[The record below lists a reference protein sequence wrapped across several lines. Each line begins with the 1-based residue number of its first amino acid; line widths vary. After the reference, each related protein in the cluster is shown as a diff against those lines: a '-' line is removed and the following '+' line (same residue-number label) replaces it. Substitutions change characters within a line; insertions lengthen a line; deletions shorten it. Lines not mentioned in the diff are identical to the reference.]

1 MASLRDIKKRIR
13 SVTGSQKIT
22 RAMKLVAASKL
33 RRAQQAANQA
43 RPYAEEVSAMVSRV
57 AQAAADEAGDKP
69 VHPLCQR
76 RPVKTCLLIVV
87 TSDRGSCGAFNSNV
101 VRRTDRF
108 LREQKSRAERFMLM
122 TLGRKGNDAFGRRAG
137 LSVRHVPDMVAAP
150 RFARIE
156 QLAHEVMNMF
166 LSNKIDE
173 AFVIYNEAQGALAQ
187 VVRMRD
193 VLPVAPNKTRLVAD
207 GAERPKSPALPAV
220 PSMPA
225 DYLFSPSKQE
235 LLDTLVPMQITVALQ
250 RALLE
255 SVAAEH
261 GARMAAMDA
270 ATKNAGQMVEALT
283 LQYNRARQAAITL
296 ELMDIVGGA
305 EALAG

>member
-1 MASLRDIKKRIR
+1 MPSLRDIKKRIR

-33 RRAQQAANQA
+33 RRAQAAALQA
-43 RPYAEEVSAMVSRV
+43 RPYADEVRAMVGRV
-57 AQAAADEAGDKP
+57 AGSQAASGDET
-69 VHPLCQR
+69 VHPLCER
-76 RPVKTCLLIVV
+76 RTIKQTLLIVI
-87 TSDRGSCGAFNSNV
+87 TGDRGSCGAFNSNV
-101 VRRTDRF
+101 VRRV
-108 LREQKSRAERFMLM
+108 ERFMREHQARTGGFTLM

-137 LSVRHVPDMVAAP
+137 LAVRHVPDMVASP
-150 RFARIE
+150 RFSRIE
-156 QLAHEVMNMF
+156 QLAQEVIHLF
-166 LSNKIDE
+166 LSHKVDE
-173 AFVIYNEAQGALAQ
+173 AFVVYNEAQGALAQ
-187 VVRMRD
+187 VVRLRD
-193 VLPVAPNKTRLVAD
+193 VLPVTPEPLPPAAPAGPAQVAEPPRAQVEEYLYEPTRAQLLHSLLPLVV
-207 GAERPKSPALPAV
+207 AV
-220 PSMPA
+220 G
-225 DYLFSPSKQE
+225 
-235 LLDTLVPMQITVALQ
+235 LQ
-250 RALLE
+250 RALFE